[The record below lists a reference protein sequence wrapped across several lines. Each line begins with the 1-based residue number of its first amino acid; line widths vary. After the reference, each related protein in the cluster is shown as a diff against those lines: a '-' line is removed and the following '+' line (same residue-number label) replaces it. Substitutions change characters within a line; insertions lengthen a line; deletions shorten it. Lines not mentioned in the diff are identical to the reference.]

1 MDCCVSWSHFLD
13 LQEEGG
19 GLQVGKGKGNS
30 YLGEEIKAE
39 WQRAQKA
46 GNPVIESRESITL
59 GVTTGLVV
67 LQDIIWRL

>member
-1 MDCCVSWSHFLD
+1 MSYGKANRQTMDCCVSWSHFLD

-39 WQRAQKA
+39 
-46 GNPVIESRESITL
+46 
-59 GVTTGLVV
+59 
-67 LQDIIWRL
+67 